1 MKTQGGFNLTEMLV
15 VMAIVAILLGIAAP
29 SYRYITNSYRMSSE
43 INSLL
48 GDMMYARSEAVKE
61 GQNVTVCAS
70 SDGATCSGNSTWQT
84 GWLVF
89 SNPTNAANP
98 AAGTVLKLQGA
109 FSGTTPD
116 TFIANPALSALTY
129 NREGFATTAAG
140 FPNNTTVV
148 LHDSTANA
156 VWTRC
161 LWLTAQGVP
170 NTETPANNLSGTCN

>member
-70 SDGATCSGNSTWQT
+70 GDGATCSGNSTWQT

-98 AAGTVLKLQGA
+98 TAGTVLKLQGA